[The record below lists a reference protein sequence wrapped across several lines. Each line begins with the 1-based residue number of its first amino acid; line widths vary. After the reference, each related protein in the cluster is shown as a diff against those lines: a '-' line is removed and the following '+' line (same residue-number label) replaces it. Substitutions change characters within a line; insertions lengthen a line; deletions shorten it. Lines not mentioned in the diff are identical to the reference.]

1 MTSTTLEG
9 VNDPTDTNLPT
20 TAPPTSSVQLDA
32 ARLALNAAWLAQL
45 RWVAVAG
52 QLVTIAF
59 VMWLKIALPIAPLLV
74 LVAVTAATNA
84 VFTWWVRSRRQN
96 PFRDTGGR
104 VWHVALGGLMLL
116 DLLVLSA
123 MLSLTGGPTNPFVIF
138 YFVNLALCGVL
149 LPARWAWLLN
159 AMAIVAF
166 AVITYRHLPLAVLRD
181 ADRLRSFAELG
192 ETHVVGIGALAAF
205 AACSTVIVS
214 FATRL
219 TKELRAAQQER
230 LNAEELRS
238 RSEKLEALGTLAAG
252 AAHELAT
259 PLSAIAV
266 AAGELQRELAQQE
279 VSSDALEDVTL
290 IRESLDRCRRILD
303 RMSTESGHAAGEAPK
318 SITVAKLLEEVLA
331 ELADRSQVALSL
343 PEAVAQI
350 PLYVPPTALAQA
362 LRAIVQNALDV
373 SSDVTTDNVLI
384 EADLNAAASQGSRS
398 VQITITDRGSGMPA
412 EVVARAAEPFF
423 TTKDPGSGM
432 GLGLFLARSVIER
445 IGGKLSIA
453 SQTGQGTTVSV
464 RLNANE
470 TSAS

>member
-1 MTSTTLEG
+1 MENSSKATSDFVGT
-9 VNDPTDTNLPT
+9 P
-20 TAPPTSSVQLDA
+20 APSVLLDA
-32 ARLALNAAWLAQL
+32 ARLAFNAAWLAQL

-59 VMWLKIALPIAPLLV
+59 VLWLGIALPTAPLLA
-74 LVAVTAATNA
+74 LVAVTGVTNA
-84 VFTWWVRSRRQN
+84 IFWWWVRQRRQG
-96 PFRDTGGR
+96 PADATAAR
-104 VWHVALGGLMLL
+104 VWHTALGGLMLL

-123 MLSLTGGPTNPFVIF
+123 MLSLTGGPNNPFVIF

-159 AMAIVAF
+159 AMAVVAF
-166 AVITYRHLPLAVLRD
+166 AVISYRHLPVDVLRD

-192 ETHVVGIGALAAF
+192 RAHVVGLGALAAF

-219 TKELRAAQQER
+219 TRELRLAQQER
-230 LNAEELRS
+230 LHAEELRS

-266 AAGELQRELAQQE
+266 AAGELQRELATQE
-279 VSSDALEDVTL
+279 VSSDALEDVSL

-303 RMSTESGHAAGEAPK
+303 RMSTESGHAAGEAPER
-318 SITVAKLLEEVLA
+318 ITVAELLEEVLD
-331 ELADRSQVALSL
+331 ELANRSLVQLSL
-343 PEAVAQI
+343 SDSIGATE
-350 PLYVPPTALAQA
+350 LLVPPTALAQA
-362 LRAIVQNALDV
+362 LRAIVQNAIDV
-373 SSDVTTDNVLI
+373 SADATSDCVLI
-384 EADLNAAASQGSRS
+384 EAEALPTEALL
-398 VQITITDRGSGMPA
+398 VTITDRGAGMPA
-412 EVVARAAEPFF
+412 DVLARAAEPFF
-423 TTKDPGSGM
+423 TTKAPGSGM

-445 IGGKLSIA
+445 IGGSLSIA

-464 RLNANE
+464 TLESRAE
-470 TSAS
+470 GEKRKAK